1 MAGRYGMTFAAE
13 LIEQGNY
20 EEAIDAAT
28 KAIAAGDVGPE
39 PFADRA
45 TALDF
50 LERYA
55 EASVELERAIEL
67 NMANKTIDPDGL
79 DDAYFSAL
87 VGAAKIDAETSVAV
101 GVQRLERYGRT
112 IPKGR
117 HVRDAEDWRKRIRGE
132 LPSLLDKTTDT

>member
-20 EEAIDAAT
+20 EEAIEAAT
-28 KAIAAGDVGPE
+28 KAMEGGDKGPE
-39 PFADRA
+39 PHSDRA

-55 EASVELERAIEL
+55 EATTELERAIEL
-67 NMANKTIDPDGL
+67 NSAERCLDPDGL

-87 VGAAKIDAETSVAV
+87 VAAAKLDAETSVAA
-101 GVQRLERYGRT
+101 GVQRLERYVRT
-112 IPKGR
+112 VPQGR
-117 HVRDAEDWRKRIRGE
+117 HVRDAEDWRKRLRGE
-132 LPSLLDKTTDT
+132 MPSLLDKTTEM